1 MKYTYT
7 SATGAIEIE
16 VDEAFY
22 DLLVDMDRQDYNTN
36 QRETRRHCSLEAYN
50 LDDALLPSDVDI
62 EGDLISAEQS
72 DKLDAAIA
80 TLTPEQ
86 QKLIQRVFVEDKK
99 IVDIAHSDGVSEAAV
114 RNRLRKIYARLKK
127 ILI

>member
-1 MKYTYT
+1 MKYTYIT
-7 SATGAIEIE
+7 ATGTTEIEISE
-16 VDEAFY
+16 EFY

-50 LDDALLPSDVDI
+50 LDDALLPSDADI

-72 DKLDAAIA
+72 DKLGAAIA

-86 QKLIQRVFVEDKK
+86 QELIWLVFAEDKK
-99 IVDIAHSDGVSEAAV
+99 IVEIARADRVSEAAV

-127 ILI
+127 VLV